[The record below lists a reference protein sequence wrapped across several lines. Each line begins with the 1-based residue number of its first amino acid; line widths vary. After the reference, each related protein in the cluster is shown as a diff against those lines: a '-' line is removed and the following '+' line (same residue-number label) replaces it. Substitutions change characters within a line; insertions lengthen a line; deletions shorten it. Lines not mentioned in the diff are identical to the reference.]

1 MADEVSIDK
10 AVFHDRLNALITQWK
25 ADKRSGDALFSGAGS
40 ITIVMGKS
48 DEAQGFNKASAMQVS
63 LYRQPSAPHSLPH

>member
-10 AVFHDRLNALITQWK
+10 QLFHDRLSALISQWK
-25 ADKRSGDALFSGAGS
+25 ADKRAGDSQFNGAGS

-48 DEAQGFNKASAMQVS
+48 DEAQGFSKASAMQVS
-63 LYRQPSAPHSLPH
+63 RT